1 MNYLQI
7 ERTHNTP
14 DVNLNLEQGVFSIS
28 GRSITENTFEFYE
41 PIFAK
46 LKDWAKNYNNKLT
59 ATFNLEYFNSAAAKT
74 FIDIF
79 KTLKGLNAEVIWLYD
94 KNDDDILE
102 VGENYKFLFEN
113 GLKFK
118 IQLKP

>member
-46 LKDWAKNYNNKLT
+46 LKDWTKNYNNKLT
-59 ATFNLEYFNSAAAKT
+59 VTFNLEYFNSAAAKT

-79 KTLKGLNAEVIWLYD
+79 KTLKGLNVEVIWLYD

-102 VGENYKFLFEN
+102 AGENYKFLFEN
-113 GLKFK
+113 GLKFE